1 MSILITGITGSLGT
15 ALAEESI
22 ERDHHIIGIAHSEK
36 RSKLMQLEFP
46 EIELHSIDI
55 VDEDMLEKV
64 INRSNVDYIIHCAA
78 MKHIGICENN
88 PTRAV
93 DVNVDGSRNVINAAY
108 KNDVE
113 NIIAVSTD
121 KAINPSCVYG
131 STKLLMEKM
140 MLENNYSVIQGVNF
154 FFSSGSVLEIWKQ
167 AKDSNTPIKINTNN
181 TVRYF
186 VDASDVAKKILDN
199 LSVQGEY
206 IHLDTC
212 YRVYL
217 HDLAQAFCEYYDY
230 HNTSEYHPISAE
242 KIEEE
247 VPENVEIVEVGVEE
261 LKEIFSEY
269 NYVY

>member
-15 ALAEESI
+15 ALVDEGI
-22 ERDHHIIGIAHSEK
+22 KRDHHIIGIAHSEK
-36 RSKLMQLEFP
+36 RSKLMQIKYP
-46 EIELHSIDI
+46 KIELYSADI
-55 VDEDMLEKV
+55 SDKDILEKIV
-64 INRSNVDYIIHCAA
+64 SRCNVDYIIHCAA
-78 MKHIGICENN
+78 MKHIGICEKN

-93 DVNVDGSRNVINAAY
+93 NVNVDGSRNVINAAY
-108 KNDVE
+108 NNGVKNV
-113 NIIAVSTD
+113 IAVSTD

-167 AKDSNTPIKINTNN
+167 ATDNNDPIKINTIN

-186 VDASDVAKKILDN
+186 VDTVDVAKKILDN
-199 LSVQGEY
+199 LSSTGQY
-206 IHLDTC
+206 LYLDSC

-217 HDLAQAFCEYYDY
+217 HDLAKAFCEY
-230 HNTSEYHPISAE
+230 HNYYNTAEYKSISAE

-247 VPENVEIVEVGVEE
+247 VPENVSIIDAGIPE
-261 LKEIFSEY
+261 LKEIFRGY
-269 NYVY
+269 DVH